1 MIDKVLFV
9 HNYYGSA
16 SPSGE
21 NQVFEA
27 EARLVAA
34 QGVHVERFVKNSDS
48 IRKVGA
54 VGALIGALSTPWNP
68 FSAAEIRKKAL
79 QFRPDVV
86 HVHNT
91 FPLISPSVFRAL
103 RGICARVLT
112 LHNYRL
118 FCPAAIPM
126 RNGEVCIE
134 CIEKRSSLPGLRYG
148 CYRDS
153 KLATLPLVANIELSR
168 GLKLWQND
176 VDAYV
181 VLSDFQ
187 RDLVVSA
194 GLPAEKVYVKPNFYP
209 GRPLVVPWEKR
220 QNYAI
225 FVGRLT
231 PEKGVDIL
239 LDSWRRLVGRLGV
252 ELRVIGSGPLL
263 EHLKHKAAGL
273 PVTFMGQLPSED
285 AQRQIAGARLLILPS
300 ICYEGFPMVVREA
313 YAFGTPVAASDLGPL
328 SSIVKDNVS
337 GVLFRAGDSS
347 EMCKKILEVFQS
359 DEKLAGLGSGAR
371 EEFEKFYTEEGNWK
385 LLNSIY
391 EASCAD
397 VNRRNFL

>member
-1 MIDKVLFV
+1 MINKVLFV

-27 EARLVAA
+27 EANLVAA
-34 QGVHVERFVKNSDS
+34 QGVCVERFVKSSDS
-48 IRKVGA
+48 IRQMGA

-91 FPLISPSVFRAL
+91 FPLISPSIFTAL

-118 FCPAAIPM
+118 FCSAAIPM
-126 RNGEVCIE
+126 RGGEVCIE
-134 CIEKRSSLPGLRYG
+134 CIEKRSSLPSLRYG
-148 CYRDS
+148 CYRGS
-153 KLATLPLVANIELSR
+153 RLATLPLAANIGLSR
-168 GLKLWQND
+168 ALKIWQND
-176 VDAYV
+176 VDAFV
-181 VLSDFQ
+181 VLSEFQ
-187 RDLVVSA
+187 RDLVVAA
-194 GLPAEKVYVKPNFYP
+194 GLPEKKVYVKPNFYP
-209 GRPLVVPWEKR
+209 GCPSVVQWGER
-220 QNYAI
+220 GNYAV

-239 LDSWRRLVGRLGV
+239 LDSWKSLIGRCKV

-263 EHLKHKAAGL
+263 EHLKHKAVGL
-273 PVTFMGQLPSED
+273 PITFMGQLSSED
-285 AQRQIAGARLLILPS
+285 AQRQIASAKLLILPS

-328 SSIVKDNVS
+328 SSIVKNNIS
-337 GVLFRAGDSS
+337 GVLFRAGDFSDICEKIS
-347 EMCKKILEVFQS
+347 QILRDDETLKKLS
-359 DEKLAGLGSGAR
+359 SGAR
-371 EEFEKFYTEEGNWK
+371 EEFEKFYTEENNWG
-385 LLNSIY
+385 LLRSIY
-391 EASCAD
+391 EASCSD
-397 VNRRNFL
+397 VK